1 MVIVMDTVMEGKEAE
16 IEMTVI
22 MRRNVM
28 RKVQVR
34 VPLPEKSPL
43 LLRHPPRESRPPP
56 VPVLKLPSVTVHL
69 NLMERNDTK

>member
-28 RKVQVR
+28 RKVQAR

-43 LLRHPPRESRPPP
+43 LLRHP
-56 VPVLKLPSVTVHL
+56 
-69 NLMERNDTK
+69 